1 MPNLLRWLYFN
12 LAYLGHPRWD
22 THQSPPELM
31 EFIQSHP
38 AGKALDLGCGTGTNL
53 ITLAENGWQVSG
65 FDYSPIAVRIANRR
79 LNFARLPG
87 TVSVADVS
95 NLPTNLGTFDLIL
108 DIGCFHNL
116 DVTGKIAYIHQV
128 ERLLKDDGTWLLYAH
143 LQSADSKGPGLTDAD
158 LSALAER
165 FEIRSRTDGQDGNRS
180 STWLRIHLRTIEES

>member
-22 THQSPPELM
+22 TRQSPPELM

-143 LQSADSKGPGLTDAD
+143 LQSADSKGPGLTEAD